1 MKVKFD
7 IIGLCLS
14 WFAIIAQFVLMLQN
28 RQTDIPEMI
37 IRYFSFFTIL
47 TNILVAL
54 YFTTSVFKLQVIPF
68 KLFHSTGSITAITAF
83 ILIVG
88 LVYQVVLRKT
98 WQPTGLQRMV
108 DELLHSVIPLYVL
121 IYWFFKLNKNDL
133 LIKPILKWLLY
144 PILYLLFILL
154 RGNNSGFYPY
164 PFVNVPKIGLEKA
177 LVNSAATLLL
187 AIILLIVLILIGRVK
202 YKKFQK
208 VQL

>member
-1 MKVKFD
+1 MTKKLLWILFATMAI
-7 IIGLCLS
+7 IIG
-14 WFAIIAQFVLMLQN
+14 
-28 RQTDIPEMI
+28 
-37 IRYFSFFTIL
+37 
-47 TNILVAL
+47 
-54 YFTTSVFKLQVIPF
+54 
-68 KLFHSTGSITAITAF
+68 
-83 ILIVG
+83 
-88 LVYQVVLRKT
+88 
-98 WQPTGLQRMV
+98 
-108 DELLHSVIPLYVL
+108 
-121 IYWFFKLNKNDL
+121 
-133 LIKPILKWLLY
+133 LY